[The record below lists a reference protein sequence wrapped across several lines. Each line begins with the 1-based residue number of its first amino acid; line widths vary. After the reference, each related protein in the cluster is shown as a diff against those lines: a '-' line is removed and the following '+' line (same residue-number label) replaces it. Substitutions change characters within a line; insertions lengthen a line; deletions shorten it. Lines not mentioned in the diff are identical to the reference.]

1 MNWCQKKRPDIGD
14 VVASFNSGPA
24 PQPTDQREAATENG
38 IDRAI
43 KPAGTGQVGGDVG
56 HVVNAVMSA
65 GANLR

>member
-24 PQPTDQREAATENG
+24 PQPTDQREAATKNG

-43 KPAGTGQVGGDVG
+43 KPAGTSQVGGDVG